1 MEKLDSFAKSRAEFE
16 LEPFC
21 TNVTFD
27 IIGAVVLNLNFEAQ
41 DLQTGGHPVVY
52 HTRKL
57 LHTFANSGRPGFIPW
72 WTNVP
77 LVISRIYHS
86 NKTDAAIKR
95 CIEDKFGDMKAS
107 RSAGV
112 NQAQDRSVLAL
123 ALKDVDRL
131 SSDVVQSTADQI
143 KTFLFA
149 GHDTTSILLQWL
161 YYELSIHPKCLETI
175 RAEHDA
181 VFGDKDPRE
190 VYVAKPD
197 ETTKALPYT
206 SACIKEALRLWPP
219 AGSARMAPAGS
230 GFKLRLDDGREICTE
245 ETILY
250 INHFIIQR
258 DPKVYGE
265 TANDFVPERW
275 LGDSDTTS
283 ARKDDVWDSKQASG
297 DNKIPISAWRP
308 FERGPRNCIGQEL
321 ANLEAR
327 VILACT
333 VRRYDFTKVGAGEV
347 DLNEKGQPVLDD
359 RGRYK
364 LKSELFSVSLLQIYV
379 LPYYNLMLLQAPVIT
394 AKPFD
399 KCVMR
404 VKLTNPEA

>member
-1 MEKLDSFAKSRAEFE
+1 MENLDSLARSGVEFE
-16 LEPFC
+16 LEPLC

-27 IIGAVVLNLNFEAQ
+27 IIGAVILNVDFDAQ
-41 DLQTGGHPVVY
+41 DLKNGGHPIVY

-57 LHTFANSGRPGFIPW
+57 LQTFAKSGRPGLIPW
-72 WTNVP
+72 WTNIP
-77 LVISRIYHS
+77 LLTSRMYHS
-86 NKTDAAIKR
+86 NRADAAIRKYV
-95 CIEDKFGDMKAS
+95 EEKFSEIKES
-107 RSAGV
+107 QKV
-112 NQAQDRSVLAL
+112 NGKQKQDRSVLTL
-123 ALKDVDRL
+123 ALKDVDHL
-131 SSDVVQSTADQI
+131 SGDVLQTTADQI

-149 GHDTTSILLQWL
+149 GHDTTSILLQWV
-161 YYELSIHPKCLETI
+161 YYALSIHPQCLETI

-181 VFGDKDPRE
+181 VFGDKDPCV
-190 VYVAKPD
+190 VYLEKPD

-219 AGSARMAPAGS
+219 AATARLAPMGS
-230 GFKLRLDDGREICTE
+230 GFKVRLDDGQEICTDG
-245 ETILY
+245 TILY
-250 INHFIIQR
+250 MNHFIIQR

-283 ARKDDVWDSKQASG
+283 ARKDDVWDAKQASI

-333 VRRYDFTKVGAGEV
+333 VRRYDFTKVGTGEV
-347 DLNEKGQPVLDD
+347 DLNEKRQPVLDD
-359 RGRYK
+359 KGRYK
-364 LKSELFSVSLLQIYV
+364 LKSELFNVSQFQFFD
-379 LPYYNLMLLQAPVIT
+379 LPNY
-394 AKPFD
+394 
-399 KCVMR
+399 
-404 VKLTNPEA
+404 KLKFSIGTSHYCQTG